1 MYYMSESTKEL
12 EQKLASVI
20 EISRANAD
28 ITQKLFDIETQIL
41 SCKTSQEL
49 LQQLLVSIKDKFNLS
64 GICLLLAEPTPISY
78 LLSGNMQ
85 SNWHQQNSK
94 NIALDQLQELH
105 PNRKPLLTDNIQ
117 TIASILPKNLF
128 HITQSAAFIPL
139 IIEDKLFGSLLFTD
153 SKKERFQPDLGTV
166 HLEQL
171 AVKVSLCL
179 SNALIREQLEY
190 MAHYDRLTGVANRR
204 LMEACI
210 SEELIRQR
218 RYKVPFSILFIDCN
232 KFKQINDTYGHD
244 CGDKVL
250 TYVATQLQ
258 ELIRENDKCFRY
270 AGDEFVVTLASQN
283 YQEALLAC
291 KRLTEFFQ
299 QNPMPYQNGSL
310 AITISCGAAASDG
323 KKTMEE
329 LLKQADEQLYLHKKS
344 GIRF

>member
-1 MYYMSESTKEL
+1 MYYMSESTVEL
-12 EQKLASVI
+12 ERKLASVI

-28 ITQKLFDIETQIL
+28 IAQKLFDIETQIL

-49 LQQLLVSIKDKFNLS
+49 LHHLLTSIKDKFNLT
-64 GICLLLAEPTPISY
+64 GICLLMADPTPISY

-85 SNWHQQNSK
+85 SNWHQENSR
-94 NIALDQLQELH
+94 NIAVETLQKLH
-105 PNRKPLLTDNIQ
+105 PQRKPFLTDNIESIKTIVPKSLIKQ
-117 TIASILPKNLF
+117 TL
-128 HITQSAAFIPL
+128 SAALVPL

-153 SKKERFQPDLGTV
+153 NDKKRFQPSLGTV

-204 LMEACI
+204 LMEASI
-210 SEELIRQR
+210 NEELIRQR
-218 RYKVPFSILFIDCN
+218 RYNVPFSVLFIDCN
-232 KFKQINDTYGHD
+232 KFKQVNDTYGHD

-270 AGDEFVVTLASQN
+270 AGDEFVITLASQN

-299 QNPMPYQNGSL
+299 NNPMPYQNSTL
-310 AITISCGAAASDG
+310 PITISCGAAASDG
-323 KKTMEE
+323 KKTMED
-329 LLKQADEQLYLHKKS
+329 LLKQADEQLYMHKKA
-344 GIRF
+344 GITI